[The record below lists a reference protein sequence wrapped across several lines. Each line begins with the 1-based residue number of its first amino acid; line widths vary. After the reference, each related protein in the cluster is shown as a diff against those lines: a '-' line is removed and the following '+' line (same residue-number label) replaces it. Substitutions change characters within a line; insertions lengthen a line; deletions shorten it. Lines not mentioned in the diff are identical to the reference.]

1 MLCVCTF
8 QSRQISTN
16 FIRSATV
23 PYTMIIDTHCH
34 LASAQ
39 FDQSRRETYV
49 QHALREGIDRM
60 ITLGR
65 GWMTGR
71 QTRRGRASFPARFFV
86 RWASIRT
93 MPMTPRQ
100 TGRTSF
106 SGRRRTFPWPPS
118 GKRAWITS
126 TGRPKAGKRN
136 NSTAFSRTFWNG
148 TLTWRSAWALISSCI
163 RGTGKVPRALRTP
176 WLLPNYAGRVRPVF
190 HCFIGN
196 TAQGHADL

>member
-1 MLCVCTF
+1 
-8 QSRQISTN
+8 
-16 FIRSATV
+16 
-23 PYTMIIDTHCH
+23 MIIDTHCH

-60 ITLGR
+60 ITLGAR
-65 GWMTGR
+65 MDDWEANTAWAR
-71 QTRRGRASFPARFFV
+71 QFPGAVFV

-106 SGRRRTFPWPPS
+106 PEGAGRSP
-118 GKRAWITS
+118 
-126 TGRPKAGKRN
+126 GRHRG
-136 NSTAFSRTFWNG
+136 NG
-148 TLTWRSAWALISSCI
+148 PGLL
-163 RGTGKVPRALRTP
+163 PRAPQGWETEQFHRLQQD
-176 WLLPNYAGRVRPVF
+176 LLERHFDLAERLDLNIVLHTRDRKGSASFEDALAIARNYAGRVRPVF

-196 TAQGHADL
+196 TAQAMRIFDELDGMVSFTGVATFKNAP

>member
-1 MLCVCTF
+1 MRGSLCVSLPRGKEKSGMLCVCTF

-60 ITLGR
+60 ITLGAR
-65 GWMTGR
+65 MDDWEANTAWAR
-71 QTRRGRASFPARFFV
+71 QFPGAVFV

-126 TGRPKAGKRN
+126 TGAPRLG
-136 NSTAFSRTFWNG
+136 NG
-148 TLTWRSAWALISSCI
+148 TIPPPSAGPSGTAL
-163 RGTGKVPRALRTP
+163 
-176 WLLPNYAGRVRPVF
+176 
-190 HCFIGN
+190 
-196 TAQGHADL
+196 